1 MVVMILVTM
10 EIRLA
15 FDKERKVFLA
25 FDKKRKVL
33 QCFATSFQAQ
43 LLLKASLMTIRSL
56 KISHFVKA
64 KLMKR

>member
-25 FDKKRKVL
+25 FDKKRKV
-33 QCFATSFQAQ
+33 FAVFCNKFSGTTAALS
-43 LLLKASLMTIRSL
+43 KSYDN
-56 KISHFVKA
+56 
-64 KLMKR
+64 